1 MSRKP
6 WDLHFLAEPEEVAG
20 LRRVLRVHLRLWGLD
35 ELVDA
40 VQLCVSELVT
50 NVITH
55 VGPGTPTTLAV
66 SMKGTHLRIEVHDP
80 DTRALPTLLRE
91 DVNSESG
98 RGMELISCMADR
110 WGVQLLADR
119 KVTWCELSTKLASP
133 NGHVA
138 LPGVARAEALLGLCS
153 TSKDVCVSRPSK
165 LSVVV
170 AQDAMVGAISD
181 FLLWLRAHGCDAE
194 DILDQAQTRYEAQI
208 GVHRCSALSSP
219 LDVE

>member
-20 LRRVLRVHLRLWGLD
+20 LRRVLRVHLGLWGLD

-40 VQLCVSELVT
+40 AQLCVSELVS
-50 NVITH
+50 NVISH

-80 DTRALPTLLRE
+80 DTRALPTLLDE

-98 RGMELISCMADR
+98 RGMELITSMADR
-110 WGVQLLADR
+110 WGVQLLADQ
-119 KVTWCELSTKLASP
+119 KVTWCELGTALATR

-138 LPGVARAEALLGLCS
+138 VPGVSRAEALLGLYAGVKQAGDSKPSRLS
-153 TSKDVCVSRPSK
+153 TALAEEAVIDV
-165 LSVVV
+165 
-170 AQDAMVGAISD
+170 ITD
-181 FLLWLRAHGCDAE
+181 FLHWLRARGCDE
-194 DILDQAQTRYEAQI
+194 EEILDRAQRRFDSQ
-208 GVHRCSALSSP
+208 SAMIMVS
-219 LDVE
+219 